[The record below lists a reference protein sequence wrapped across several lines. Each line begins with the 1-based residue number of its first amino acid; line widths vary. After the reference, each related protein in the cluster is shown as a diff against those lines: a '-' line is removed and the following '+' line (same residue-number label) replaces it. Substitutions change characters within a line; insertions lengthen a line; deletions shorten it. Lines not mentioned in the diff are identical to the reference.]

1 MNPYTWSLSPSD
13 PEAVLDAV
21 ELVPATEGF
30 FPTKSDGVG
39 GFGPISPDY
48 KLIRIICFYMPNF
61 SAFT

>member
-13 PEAVLDAV
+13 PEPVLDAV

-39 GFGPISPDY
+39 GFGPISPD
-48 KLIRIICFYMPNF
+48 
-61 SAFT
+61 